1 MIRTAD
7 WRDLSLIHKVRNK
20 GLCLDSQLAYTRGP
34 NNFQSTFLDLLAPG
48 RTAQTMVARPS
59 EKDEPSVVGQIFHR
73 MGEPQARLTYL
84 GPEDAV
90 TSTPGLALLD
100 ELAHAAGERG
110 AHHLIAEVDETNP
123 MFESLRE
130 AGFAIYARQ
139 RVWQI
144 NEVNSSSGPSTN
156 SAWRPVRSSDE
167 HAISHLYINIVP
179 ALVQQVEQPPSASR
193 GDLAHSLDGDVL
205 GYLDIERGPRG
216 VLVHPYLHPAAE
228 NIDELLSGFL
238 EGYSDSRKR
247 PLYFVVRS
255 YEGWVGHGLERQG
268 FAVSSDQAVMVKRLA
283 ALIRHPERARIPAV
297 DGTRPEPTTPFAQ
310 DNLANSTHQSIDPST
325 Y

>member
-7 WRDLSLIHKVRNK
+7 WRDLGLIHKVRNK
-20 GLCLDSQLAYTRGP
+20 GLCLDSQLSYTRGP
-34 NNFQSTFLDLLAPG
+34 SNFQSTVFDLLTPG
-48 RTAQTMVARPS
+48 RTVQTMIARAS
-59 EKDEPSVVGQIFHR
+59 EKDEPSVVGQMFHR
-73 MGEPQARLTYL
+73 LGEPQARLTYL
-84 GPEDAV
+84 GPEEDV
-90 TSTPGLALLD
+90 TTTPGLVLLD
-100 ELAHAAGERG
+100 GLAHAAGERG

-123 MFESLRE
+123 MFERLRE

-139 RVWQI
+139 RVWHL
-144 NEVNSSSGPSTN
+144 NYTPSSSGPSKN
-156 SAWRPVRSSDE
+156 SAWRSARSSDE

-193 GDLAHSLDGDVL
+193 GDFAHSLDGDVL

-216 VLVHPYLHPAAE
+216 VWVHPYLHPAAE

-268 FAVSSDQAVMVKRLA
+268 FAVCSDQAVMVKRLA

-297 DGTRPEPTTPFAQ
+297 EGTRPEPTTPFAR
-310 DNLANSTHQSIDPST
+310 DNLANSTHQSLDP
-325 Y
+325 